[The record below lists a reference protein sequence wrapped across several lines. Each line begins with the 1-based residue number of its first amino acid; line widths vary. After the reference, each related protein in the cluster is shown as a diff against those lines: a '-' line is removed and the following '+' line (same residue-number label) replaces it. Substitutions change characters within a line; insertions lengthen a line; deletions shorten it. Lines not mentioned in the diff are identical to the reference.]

1 VKEDSEFDIHQVAA
15 AWIRTPFVA
24 TVLKRRTRTSG
35 GRSSDH
41 KAASATEHAP
51 ALRRKTVPV

>member
-24 TVLKRRTRTSG
+24 TVLKNTDL
-35 GRSSDH
+35 GRS
-41 KAASATEHAP
+41 EFGP
-51 ALRRKTVPV
+51 